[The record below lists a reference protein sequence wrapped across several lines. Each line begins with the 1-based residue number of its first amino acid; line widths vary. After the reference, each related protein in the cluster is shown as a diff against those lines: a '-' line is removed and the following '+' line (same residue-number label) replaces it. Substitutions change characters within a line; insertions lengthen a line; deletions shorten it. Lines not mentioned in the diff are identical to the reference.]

1 MLVIKDGGG
10 AVIAVRSGRDA
21 ADWAQD
27 IRVVGDEL
35 SWTFKSD
42 GSVNGWGF
50 RFTVQPLMPKKIH
63 GGMLLSDR
71 VLQSRPSIDLVTCL
85 LDFQLGPSPRQECIS
100 RLGASLASCAQLNAL
115 DASQRMWAIQHLR
128 KLINSCM
135 SAHLVSGTMGTCC
148 PLKQVCSLL
157 LLTPLAK
164 IFSLL
169 SYPIPSSFSPF
180 FISFFPLS
188 FLSFPPLHPLH
199 FFYSL
204 SSSSP
209 LGWRWLSELLLL
221 TGAGSPR
228 SLAQAVQLRDHPR
241 HRRLTAVTQP
251 LLPGEAC
258 HWLIGTPM
266 LSHLH

>member
-1 MLVIKDGGG
+1 M
-10 AVIAVRSGRDA
+10 IAVRSGRDA

-85 LDFQLGPSPRQECIS
+85 LDFQLGRSPRQECIS

-135 SAHLVSGTMGTCC
+135 SAHLVSGAMGTCC
-148 PLKQVCSLL
+148 PLKQVCTHL
-157 LLTPLAK
+157 LLTPLTELLFDLLFFPVQ
-164 IFSLL
+164 ISLPLLSPPLFSLFFT
-169 SYPIPSSFSPF
+169 SSFLF
-180 FISFFPLS
+180 
-188 FLSFPPLHPLH
+188 H
-199 FFYSL
+199 FTLSL
-204 SSSSP
+204 S
-209 LGWRWLSELLLL
+209 LF
-221 TGAGSPR
+221 
-228 SLAQAVQLRDHPR
+228 
-241 HRRLTAVTQP
+241 
-251 LLPGEAC
+251 LLPFRLVVA
-258 HWLIGTPM
+258 L
-266 LSHLH
+266 

>member
-1 MLVIKDGGG
+1 M
-10 AVIAVRSGRDA
+10 IAVRSGRDA

-85 LDFQLGPSPRQECIS
+85 LDFQLGRSPRQECIS

-135 SAHLVSGTMGTCC
+135 SAHLVSGAMGTCC
-148 PLKQVCSLL
+148 PLKQVCTHLP
-157 LLTPLAK
+157 LTPLTELLFDLLPHA
-164 IFSLL
+164 IPSCSLFLFPSLFSLF
-169 SYPIPSSFSPF
+169 STSSFS
-180 FISFFPLS
+180 L
-188 FLSFPPLHPLH
+188 
-199 FFYSL
+199 SL
-204 SSSSP
+204 S
-209 LGWRWLSELLLL
+209 LF
-221 TGAGSPR
+221 
-228 SLAQAVQLRDHPR
+228 
-241 HRRLTAVTQP
+241 
-251 LLPGEAC
+251 LLPFRLVVA
-258 HWLIGTPM
+258 L
-266 LSHLH
+266 

>member
-1 MLVIKDGGG
+1 MQNLLIGIEHLCGEQTSSFLPSVYHRCSTERRHDVLVIKDGGG

-157 LLTPLAK
+157 LLTL
-164 IFSLL
+164 
-169 SYPIPSSFSPF
+169 
-180 FISFFPLS
+180 
-188 FLSFPPLHPLH
+188 
-199 FFYSL
+199 
-204 SSSSP
+204 
-209 LGWRWLSELLLL
+209 
-221 TGAGSPR
+221 
-228 SLAQAVQLRDHPR
+228 
-241 HRRLTAVTQP
+241 
-251 LLPGEAC
+251 
-258 HWLIGTPM
+258 
-266 LSHLH
+266 

>member
-157 LLTPLAK
+157 LLTPLQA
-164 IFSLL
+164 
-169 SYPIPSSFSPF
+169 
-180 FISFFPLS
+180 FI
-188 FLSFPPLHPLH
+188 
-199 FFYSL
+199 
-204 SSSSP
+204 
-209 LGWRWLSELLLL
+209 
-221 TGAGSPR
+221 
-228 SLAQAVQLRDHPR
+228 
-241 HRRLTAVTQP
+241 
-251 LLPGEAC
+251 
-258 HWLIGTPM
+258 
-266 LSHLH
+266 